1 MVMRQIRTSLETRG
15 MIEKLK
21 SIYRTE
27 KFAQDDLVT
36 MTVGYILNTA
46 FKETETISDWNR
58 VIDADLP
65 LEEEFLAAVKETKT
79 QVTRF
84 RLADLTSQGIDRL
97 TKEFADELGLKVQVG
112 FTVKQILKAAI
123 LLRGETHNESK

>member
-1 MVMRQIRTSLETRG
+1 MIMRQIRTSIETKG

-21 SIYRTE
+21 SIYRKE

-36 MTVGYILNTA
+36 MTVGYVLNTA
-46 FKETETISDWNR
+46 FRETENISDWNR
-58 VIDADLP
+58 IIDTNIT
-65 LEEEFLAAVKETKT
+65 LEEEFLSAVKETKT

-84 RLADLTSQGIDRL
+84 RLADLTSQGIDNL
-97 TKEFADELGLKVQVG
+97 TKIFADELGLRVQVG

-123 LLRGETHNESK
+123 LLREEEHIV

>member
-1 MVMRQIRTSLETRG
+1 MRQIRTSIETKG

-21 SIYRTE
+21 NIYRKE
-27 KFAQDDLVT
+27 KFAHDDLVT

-46 FKETETISDWNR
+46 FSETKSISDWNSI
-58 VIDADLP
+58 IDTDIT
-65 LEEEFLAAVKETKT
+65 LEEEFLSAVKETKT

-84 RLADLTSQGIDRL
+84 RLADLTSQGIDDL
-97 TKEFADELGLKVQVG
+97 TKEFADELGLKVQIG

-123 LLRGETHNESK
+123 LLRGEKHDECK

>member
-1 MVMRQIRTSLETRG
+1 MIMRQIRTSIETKG

-21 SIYRTE
+21 NIYRKE
-27 KFAQDDLVT
+27 KFAHDDLVT

-46 FKETETISDWNR
+46 FSETKSISDWNSI
-58 VIDADLP
+58 IDTDIT
-65 LEEEFLAAVKETKT
+65 LEEEFLSAVKETKT

-84 RLADLTSQGIDRL
+84 RLADLTSQGIDDL
-97 TKEFADELGLKVQVG
+97 TKEFADELGLKVQIG

-123 LLRGETHNESK
+123 LLRGEKHDECK

>member
-1 MVMRQIRTSLETRG
+1 MVMRQIRTSIETKG

-21 SIYRTE
+21 SIYRKE

-46 FKETETISDWNR
+46 FRETENISDWNR
-58 VIDADLP
+58 IIDANII
-65 LEEEFLAAVKETKT
+65 LEEEFLSAVKITKT
-79 QVTRF
+79 QITRF
-84 RLADLTSQGIDRL
+84 RLSDITSQGIDKL
-97 TKEFADELGLKVQVG
+97 TKNFADELGLKVQVG

-123 LLRGETHNESK
+123 LLRNEGHDESK

>member
-1 MVMRQIRTSLETRG
+1 MIMRQIRTSIETKG

-21 SIYRTE
+21 NIYRKE

-46 FKETETISDWNR
+46 FRETKNISDWNSI
-58 VIDADLP
+58 IDTDIT
-65 LEEEFLAAVKETKT
+65 LEEEFLSAVKETKT

-84 RLADLTSQGIDRL
+84 RLADVTSQGIDDL
-97 TKEFADELGLKVQVG
+97 TKKFADELGLKVQIG

-123 LLRGETHNESK
+123 LLRGEKHDESK

>member
-1 MVMRQIRTSLETRG
+1 MIMRQIRTSIETKG

-21 SIYRTE
+21 NIYRKE
-27 KFAQDDLVT
+27 KFAHDDLVT

-46 FKETETISDWNR
+46 FSETKSISDWNSI
-58 VIDADLP
+58 IDTDIT
-65 LEEEFLAAVKETKT
+65 LEEEFLSAVKETKT

-84 RLADLTSQGIDRL
+84 RLADLTSQGIDDL
-97 TKEFADELGLKVQVG
+97 TKEFADGLGLKVQIG

-123 LLRGETHNESK
+123 LLRGEKHDECK